1 MVSTTARLTGGSVL
15 AGLML
20 LQPALAAD
28 LGASAEPGERY
39 AMPDS
44 SRPFD
49 GYYLR
54 ADVSV
59 ARPDFSGF
67 SQDDLSR
74 NFGYFESASIGT
86 QPVFAVGV
94 GRRLN
99 QYLRID
105 LTGEY
110 RSASHL
116 NAYDNL
122 TAEVIS
128 THDILQANTRYSG
141 LFSSTVGLVNGYL
154 DLGTWRGFT
163 PYIGGGIG
171 FARNEISGLHT
182 TTVGSLTDA
191 GTGAVITQT
200 TSATSP
206 ENSQWNLAWAL
217 MAGASVALNDRLT
230 LDVGYRYIDLGSGS
244 SASSGLLYCHCG
256 TIGQPLQIHDLTA
269 NEFRVGLRLPLGE
282 PPSMERLPP
291 LK

>member
-1 MVSTTARLTGGSVL
+1 MVSKSARLTGSF
-15 AGLML
+15 AFASLML
-20 LQPALAAD
+20 LQPATAAD
-28 LGASAEPGERY
+28 LGNSSEPGDLY
-39 AMPDS
+39 AVSDA

-54 ADVSV
+54 ADISA

-67 SQDDLSR
+67 SQGDLTQ
-74 NFGYFESASIGT
+74 NGGYFESESTGT
-86 QPVFAVGV
+86 QPVFALGI
-94 GRRLN
+94 GRKLS

-122 TAEVIS
+122 TAQIIS
-128 THDILQANTRYSG
+128 TGDILQANTRYAG
-141 LFSSTVGLVNGYL
+141 LLSSTVGLANAYV

-171 FARNEISGLHT
+171 FARNEISDLHT
-182 TTVGSLTDA
+182 STVGSLTDA
-191 GTGAVITQT
+191 GTRAVITQY
-200 TSATSP
+200 TSSTASD
-206 ENSQWNLAWAL
+206 NSQWNFAWAL
-217 MAGASVALNDRLT
+217 MAGASVAINDRLI

-244 SASSGLLYCHCG
+244 SASSGALICNCG
-256 TIGQPLQIHDLTA
+256 TIGQPLKIHDLTA
-269 NEFRVGLRLPLGE
+269 NEFRVGIRLPLGE
-282 PPSMERLPP
+282 PPATERPPP

>member
-1 MVSTTARLTGGSVL
+1 MVSNTVRLTGGSVI
-15 AGLML
+15 AGLIL
-20 LQPALAAD
+20 LQPAIAAD
-28 LGASAEPGERY
+28 LGVSAEPGERF
-39 AMPDS
+39 AIADV

-54 ADVSV
+54 ADISA

-67 SQDDLSR
+67 SQGDLTQ
-74 NFGYFESASIGT
+74 NGGYFESASIGT
-86 QPVFAVGV
+86 QPVFALGL

-99 QYLRID
+99 EYLRID

-122 TAEVIS
+122 TAEIIS
-128 THDILQANTRYSG
+128 THDILQANTRYAG
-141 LFSSTVGLVNGYL
+141 LFSSAVGLANAYL

-171 FARNEISGLHT
+171 FARNEISDLHT
-182 TTVGSLTDA
+182 STAGSLTDA
-191 GTGAVITQT
+191 STGAVITQY
-200 TSATSP
+200 TSATASS
-206 ENSQWNLAWAL
+206 NSQWNFAWAL
-217 MAGASVALNDRLT
+217 MAGASVALNDRVT

-244 SASSGLLYCHCG
+244 SASSGALICNCG
-256 TIGQPLQIHDLTA
+256 TIGQPLKIHDLTA
-269 NEFRVGLRLPLGE
+269 NEFRVGVRLPLGE
-282 PPSMERLPP
+282 PPAPDSPPP